1 MRVRVRNKPGNAPIV
16 GKNKLNYDFKVIFRN
31 YYQLL
36 PIRPQMS
43 KDYFFKSA
51 KDLKNLKQGTNLSM
65 YFYVFFLLKSNFIS
79 QYLN

>member
-65 YFYVFFLLKSNFIS
+65 YFYVFLLKSNFIS